1 MFSAGHFTQK
11 LKYLSLCMLEKKM
24 LLAFKNE

>member
-11 LKYLSLCMLEKKM
+11 FKYLSLCMLEIT